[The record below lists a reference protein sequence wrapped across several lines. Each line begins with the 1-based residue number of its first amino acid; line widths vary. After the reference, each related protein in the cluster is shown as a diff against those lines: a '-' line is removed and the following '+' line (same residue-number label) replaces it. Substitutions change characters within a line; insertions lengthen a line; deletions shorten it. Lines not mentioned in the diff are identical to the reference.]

1 MIGRAMPALASLV
14 VLAAWLGAAVLV
26 AAVVAPA
33 AFAALPSRALAGAV
47 VGRVLPVIFWSGMLV
62 GVGATLAL
70 RPFPGRIGLGVAS
83 IGVALACA
91 VAQLGIAPR
100 IQALRAT
107 GAIDALDPADPRRIA
122 FGWLHAASV
131 ACMGVAA
138 LCAGVALVLLVR
150 SLSVRNTP

>member
-1 MIGRAMPALASLV
+1 MIARVMPLV
-14 VLAAWLGAAVLV
+14 SVVTLAAWLGAAVLV

-70 RPFPGRIGLGVAS
+70 RPFRARPGLGVTS
-83 IGVALACA
+83 LGVALACA
-91 VAQLGIAPR
+91 VAQIGVAPR
-100 IQALRAT
+100 IAALRAT
-107 GAIDALDPADPRRIA
+107 GAIDALDPSDPRRIA
-122 FGWLHAASV
+122 FGRLHAASV

-150 SLSVRNTP
+150 SLSVRSTP